1 MPASASSKTNLA
13 DVLVTSATRLRY
25 YETAV
30 QLSFDARKP
39 RVVESPSRRTCNQ
52 LIRFRSHRGCLNK
65 SVAAYNAVE
74 FCPRVCLSVT
84 CTASRRQNR
93 GQRTMEG
100 GYIRP
105 IRKFGWLDHGAVGR
119 SNDSVTC
126 ETEMIGSLKCC
137 QSCSA
142 VCLVL

>member
-74 FCPRVCLSVT
+74 FCPRVCLSV
-84 CTASRRQNR
+84 CLSRALRHAVK
-93 GQRTMEG
+93 TG
-100 GYIRP
+100 GSARWKAAIYGP
-105 IRKFGWLDHGAVGR
+105 SESLVGWTTVP
-119 SNDSVTC
+119 SVAAMT
-126 ETEMIGSLKCC
+126 
-137 QSCSA
+137 
-142 VCLVL
+142 V